1 MRTKE
6 EGRMTPAPALE
17 EGTKRVEEVAPQEED
32 IGRIPPLEVEGS
44 IL

>member
-17 EGTKRVEEVAPQEED
+17 EDMKKVEEVVPQEEGID
-32 IGRIPPLEVEGS
+32 RIPPLEVEGS